1 MGGWWCAQVRVD
13 LSEEKVRELEA
24 KAQKEKDE
32 LQRKAK
38 QVRHMGRVRT
48 PSVVGQTDRLLVHA
62 ACLRRVLPPV
72 AVQDIEDLVRAQ
84 AKTVEEREVLRQ
96 RLQKEAEDR
105 ASILEQKSMLQARNE
120 RARGL
125 LCSKCVVLTPVSRPV
140 VVQDKLK
147 AMQEKLI
154 QGGEILD
161 KAAKQEAMLR
171 KARLDL
177 DEQEAQKLR

>member
-1 MGGWWCAQVRVD
+1 M
-13 LSEEKVRELEA
+13 
-24 KAQKEKDE
+24 
-32 LQRKAK
+32 
-38 QVRHMGRVRT
+38 
-48 PSVVGQTDRLLVHA
+48 
-62 ACLRRVLPPV
+62 
-72 AVQDIEDLVRAQ
+72 
-84 AKTVEEREVLRQ
+84 
-96 RLQKEAEDR
+96 
-105 ASILEQKSMLQARNE
+105 
-120 RARGL
+120 
-125 LCSKCVVLTPVSRPV
+125 